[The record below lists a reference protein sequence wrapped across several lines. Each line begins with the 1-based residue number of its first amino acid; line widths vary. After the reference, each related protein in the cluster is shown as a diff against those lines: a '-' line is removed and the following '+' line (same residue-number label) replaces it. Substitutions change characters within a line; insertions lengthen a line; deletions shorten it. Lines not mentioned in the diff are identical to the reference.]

1 MPYIKET
8 ITTKKIIEVSKTYS
22 GRYGAKGIPRSSN
35 RKKTPEQM
43 QKANE
48 RQSEKKL
55 RGELEENFEG
65 GDLHNVLTYAINP
78 PDPVQAKKY
87 LDKFLRGVRREMRKI
102 GKELKYIIVTEYKN
116 TRIHHHVI
124 MNYFDLAALQKL
136 WPYGKIRPTL
146 LDDSGDY
153 HRLAAYLIK
162 ETSKTFRDPDATQRQ
177 RWTPSRNLKKPN
189 IKKEV
194 VRSIQYAEEPRPV
207 KGYYII
213 PGSLINGINP
223 ITGYPYQ
230 IYRMARLDKKEKRKP
245 YDQYWS
251 DDQIKYWEEIMV
263 SEESECEPCDET
275 RTNRAIHSRPIPGC

>member
-22 GRYGAKGIPRSSN
+22 GRYGTKGIPRSSN

-48 RQSEKKL
+48 RQAEKQL
-55 RGELEENFEG
+55 RGKLEANFTG
-65 GDLHNVLTYAINP
+65 GDMHNVLTYAIDP
-78 PDPVQAKKY
+78 PEPAQAKKY
-87 LDKFLRGVRREMRKI
+87 LDKFVRDARQMMRKS

-116 TRIHHHVI
+116 ARIHHHVV
-124 MNYFDLAALQKL
+124 MNYFDLAALQGL

-146 LDDSGDY
+146 LDDGGDY

-177 RWTPSRNLKKPN
+177 RWTPSRNLKKPD

-194 VRSIQYAEEPRPV
+194 VRSIRYAEEPRPV

-213 PGSLINGINP
+213 PGSLINRINP

-230 IYRMARLDKKEKRKP
+230 IYRMARLENEENQKP
-245 YDQYWS
+245 CDRYWS
-251 DDQIKYWEEIMV
+251 KDQIKYWEKVTIQ
-263 SEESECEPCDET
+263 EEKNEK
-275 RTNRAIHSRPIPGC
+275 RPFLDGER